1 MIHPED
7 WEVFLRL
14 PRPAT
19 LAWALP
25 IILLPALV
33 ITLPVMAFGYLGRG
47 RFEIPSRDI
56 KRLFILII
64 ATMTA
69 IVLWA
74 GISTRAWQAACW
86 RLGPDGVPPQDRAAC
101 DHMPRQGVEGYY

>member
-7 WEVFLRL
+7 WEVLLRL

-19 LAWALP
+19 LAWIPLF
-25 IILLPALV
+25 IVLPALV
-33 ITLPVMAFGYLGRG
+33 ITLPVTAFAYLGRG
-47 RFEIPSRDI
+47 RFEICRRDI

-69 IVLWA
+69 ILLWA
-74 GISTRAWQAACW
+74 GISTRLWQAACW
-86 RLGPDGVPPQDRAAC
+86 RLGPEGMPPTDHDAC
-101 DHMPRQGVEGYY
+101 KLMPPQGVEGYY